1 MGSCSNEGPQV
12 LVLTAPVDPT
22 ADVVIQ
28 HLTAAGVPFA
38 RFDAA
43 QFPMEISLTATLD
56 ADDGWRACLGGVRL
70 AGLRSVYYRRPRRFV
85 FDPAIPIEQL
95 NWCEGQARYGFWGV
109 LETLAVTWVNPP
121 SAVQRAEYKPR
132 QLRLARQAG
141 LSVLPTMITS
151 CPSDVTAF
159 ASAAGGS
166 IVTKALYARTPRDAE
181 GYPIGVLYTTEV
193 SPHQYADPGITA
205 TAHLF
210 QTTIKSVYD
219 VRLTVVGDK
228 LFAAEIRRESGT
240 GGLDWRKDHQDLCCQ
255 PCEVPAQ
262 VAHGVRQLMCSLEL
276 TFGALDFAVDDAGS
290 WWFYEI
296 NPNGQWFWV
305 ERQTGLPISAAL
317 AELLEGRPWI
327 A

>member
-1 MGSCSNEGPQV
+1 M

-28 HLTAAGVPFA
+28 HLTASGVPFA

-43 QFPMEISLTATLD
+43 QFPMEVSLTATLG
-56 ADDGWRACLGGVRL
+56 ADDEWRACLGGVCL
-70 AGLRSVYYRRPRRFV
+70 AGLHSVYYRRPRRFA
-85 FDPAIPIEQL
+85 FDPAIPAEQL

-109 LETLAVTWVNPP
+109 LETLPVTWVNSP

-141 LSVLPTMITS
+141 LSVPPTMITS
-151 CPSDVTAF
+151 SPSDVTAF
-159 ASAAGGS
+159 AAAVGGS

-181 GYPIGVLYTTEV
+181 GYPTGVLYTAEV
-193 SPHQYADPGITA
+193 PPQQYADPGIAA

-210 QTTIKSVYD
+210 QVKIKSVYD
-219 VRLTVVGDK
+219 VRLTVVGDR
-228 LFAAEIRRESGT
+228 LFTAEIRRENSAGD
-240 GGLDWRKDHQDLCCQ
+240 LDWRKNHRDLRYQ
-255 PCEVPAQ
+255 PCDVPIEVAL
-262 VAHGVRQLMCSLEL
+262 GVRRLMCSLEL
-276 TFGALDFAVDDAGS
+276 TFGALDFGVDDTGA

-305 ERQTGLPISAAL
+305 ERQTGLSISAAL
-317 AELLEGRPWI
+317 AELLEGRS
-327 A
+327 

>member
-1 MGSCSNEGPQV
+1 MGACHNEEPRV

-56 ADDGWRACLGGVRL
+56 ADGWRVCLGGVRL
-70 AGLRSVYYRRPRRFV
+70 VGLHSVYYRRPPRFA
-85 FDPAIPIEQL
+85 FDPAIPTDQL
-95 NWCEGQARYGFWGV
+95 NWCEGQARYGFRGV
-109 LETLAVTWVNPP
+109 LETLAVTWINPP

-141 LSVLPTMITS
+141 LSVPPTMITS
-151 CPSDVTAF
+151 CPRDVTTF

-166 IVTKALYARTPRDAE
+166 IVTKALYARTPRDAD
-181 GYPIGVLYTTEV
+181 GYPTGVLYTAEV
-193 SPHQYADPGITA
+193 PPHQYSDPGIAA

-210 QTTIKSVYD
+210 QAKIRSVHD

-228 LFAAEIRRESGT
+228 LFAAEIHRESGS
-240 GGLDWRKDHQDLCCQ
+240 GELDWRKNHQDLRYQ
-255 PCEVPAQ
+255 PCDVPAE
-262 VAHGVRQLMCSLEL
+262 VAHGVRQLMRSLEL
-276 TFGALDFAVDDAGS
+276 AFGALDFAVDDVGS

-296 NPNGQWFWV
+296 NPNGQWFWI

-317 AELLEGRPWI
+317 AELLEGRPCT

>member
-1 MGSCSNEGPQV
+1 MGSCHHEEPRV

-28 HLTAAGVPFA
+28 HLAAAGVPFA

-43 QFPMEISLTATLD
+43 QFPTEISLTATLD
-56 ADDGWRACLGGVRL
+56 ADDGWRARLGGVSL
-70 AGLRSVYYRRPRRFV
+70 AGLHSVYYRRPRRFA
-85 FDPAIPIEQL
+85 FDPAIPTEQL

-109 LETLAVTWVNPP
+109 LETLAVTWINPP

-141 LSVLPTMITS
+141 LSVPPTMITS
-151 CPSDVTAF
+151 CPRDVTAF
-159 ASAAGGS
+159 ASAVGGS
-166 IVTKALYARTPRDAE
+166 IVTKALYARTPRDAN
-181 GYPIGVLYTTEV
+181 GYPAGVLYTAEV
-193 SPHQYADPGITA
+193 LPDQYSDPGIAA

-210 QTTIKSVYD
+210 QCKVTGAYD
-219 VRLTVVGDK
+219 VRLTVVGDE
-228 LFAAEIRRESGT
+228 LFAAEIRRENDT
-240 GGLDWRKDHQDLCCQ
+240 GELDWRKNHQDLCYR
-255 PCEVPAQ
+255 PCDVPTGIAR
-262 VAHGVRQLMCSLEL
+262 GVRQLMCSLEL

-296 NPNGQWFWV
+296 NPNGQWFWI

-317 AELLEGRPWI
+317 AKLLEGRPCT

>member
-1 MGSCSNEGPQV
+1 MGTCHNEEPRV

-56 ADDGWRACLGGVRL
+56 AEGWRASLGGVRL
-70 AGLRSVYYRRPRRFV
+70 DGLHSVYYRRPRRFA
-85 FDPAIPIEQL
+85 FDPAIPTEQL

-109 LETLAVTWVNPP
+109 LENLAVTWINPP
-121 SAVQRAEYKPR
+121 NAVQRAEYKPR
-132 QLRLARQAG
+132 QLRLARQVG
-141 LSVLPTMITS
+141 LSVPPTMITS
-151 CPSDVTAF
+151 RPGDVTAF
-159 ASAAGGS
+159 AAAVGGS
-166 IVTKALYARTPRDAE
+166 IVTKALYARTPRDAN
-181 GYPIGVLYTTEV
+181 GYPTGILYTAEV
-193 SPHQYADPGITA
+193 SPHQYSDPGIAA

-210 QTTIKSVYD
+210 QTTIKGVYD

-228 LFAAEIRRESGT
+228 LFAAEIHRESGS
-240 GGLDWRKDHQDLCCQ
+240 GELDWRKNHRDLCYQ
-255 PCEVPAQ
+255 PCDVPAE

-276 TFGALDFAVDDAGS
+276 TFGALDFAVDAAGS

-296 NPNGQWFWV
+296 NPNGQWLWI

-317 AELLEGRPWI
+317 AELLEGG
-327 A
+327 